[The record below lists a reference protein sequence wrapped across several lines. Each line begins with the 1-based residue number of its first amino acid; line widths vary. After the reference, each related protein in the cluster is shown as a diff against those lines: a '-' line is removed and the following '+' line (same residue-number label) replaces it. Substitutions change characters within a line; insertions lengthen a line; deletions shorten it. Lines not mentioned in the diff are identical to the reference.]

1 MSTAWV
7 CQIDA
12 ATRGGA
18 ARTIRVAS
26 HDDERLCHLDE
37 QLWWP
42 AIERLPT
49 LSYDFFDGAFG
60 GEIVTPTG
68 QAELSLDAIPGLAP
82 LMLHGARIRWWS
94 GELGDAWDGFVLR
107 FDGLIESQPAVR
119 GGKVGIDFRV
129 DDRWLDD
136 PLLAT
141 YAGTTGAEGE
151 AALKGQVKPLL
162 LGAPGMVEG
171 VLANSIDTM
180 IQLNDG
186 PIAGVDVAFEG
197 AARFAEPIGDY
208 ASYAALMAAPI
219 AEGQWATALAAG
231 WVRHGAPG
239 DGVLTYDVQG
249 SNAGA
254 DGGGQVR
261 RAGAMILR
269 LAARAGKSA
278 KVDAAGLA
286 AIDAARP
293 WNLSRAL
300 TEQTTMRQVAQELA
314 QSINAVALVTWTGL
328 LTMLPIPL
336 PEDAAPVGTLASD
349 GSSLPPVASV
359 DQLGIAPPWWQL
371 AIEAEVTHRVLGS
384 DEVRFTATLVDRGR
398 YDPAESYREGHIV
411 DLADGSRW
419 LYTSMTPTSGNAP
432 AEGSA
437 YWTMISPARPIIAP
451 TDITPTPPLELP
463 EGTLWIAPDG
473 HPYRFGT
480 RPWIGSDGE
489 AWIGDDGSPWLGGGY
504 ADVQDQVAVTA
515 LDIADAVT
523 AQVARIADDGWLTA
537 GEKSGLVLSHKA
549 MIENYVALNAKA
561 IAIGEAATERAN
573 ATAAVNAL
581 NAYLVSL
588 SPAWNDTTQD
598 TAADADTIT
607 SLWGD
612 AAQKVAL
619 LQAAIQGLP
628 GPEGTPGINGVDG
641 KGIEFVW
648 KRAPT
653 EPSAPT
659 GNGIPSGWS
668 DEPPEGADPLW
679 MSKAKQEL
687 DGTLVSGETWSDP
700 IRHDG
705 PKGADGLSVAELTI
719 YRRSGSAPA
728 TPTGGSYNF
737 GTGVLTPPSGWSV
750 TIPAGA
756 DPVYAA
762 SGVASKQGV
771 TGSAAPNW
779 MGVGKAFQDG
789 ADGANG
795 TNGVDGSA
803 TNVIFRRSASQPSTP
818 SPSAGVPSGWYDSTG
833 SVPAGPDPI
842 WASFGT
848 RPTSTGNYA
857 WQVAKRVEGQDGV
870 SPLVATTSSSIQID
884 TDAGGVPKAGQM
896 PRVLV
901 YDVRYAGGDVKSAA
915 TISNL
920 SAAGCSASIVGKN
933 VEISALSATSGYVT
947 IDWSYAGQTVSVR
960 VDFMTKADGADGSTG
975 RSTRIITKVSSTSYM
990 ALANTVA
997 LNASDTGK
1005 ISARGSLDYAVN
1017 PGTPAQS
1024 CTLQIKAQYREA
1036 GGTWIDI
1043 AGTETTGSKSFY
1055 NVFDNLVEPG
1065 SVACPH
1071 TVVTGLTANAAYE
1084 VRLLGRRSAGS
1095 DYPASQTGSL
1105 YGGAPA

>member
-12 ATRGGA
+12 ATRVGA

-197 AARFAEPIGDY
+197 AARFAASIGDY

-437 YWTMISPARPIIAP
+437 YWTMISPPRPIIAP
-451 TDITPTPPLELP
+451 TDISPTPPLELL

-480 RPWIGSDGE
+480 RPWIGADGE
-489 AWIGDDGSPWLGGGY
+489 AWIAADGEPWLGSGY
-504 ADVQDQVAVTA
+504 TDVQDQVAVTA

-588 SPAWNDTTQD
+588 SPAWNNTTQD
-598 TAADADTIT
+598 TPADADTIT
-607 SLWGD
+607 ALWGD

-628 GPEGTPGINGVDG
+628 GPAGTPGTDGVDG
-641 KGIEFVW
+641 IDGEDGKLVEFVW

-653 EPSAPT
+653 EPTAPT

-668 DEPPEGADPLW
+668 DDPPEGTDPLW

-687 DGTLVSGETWSDP
+687 DGTLVAGEVWSDP

-705 PKGADGLSVAELTI
+705 PPGADGI
-719 YRRSGSAPA
+719 
-728 TPTGGSYNF
+728 
-737 GTGVLTPPSGWSV
+737 
-750 TIPAGA
+750 
-756 DPVYAA
+756 
-762 SGVASKQGV
+762 
-771 TGSAAPNW
+771 
-779 MGVGKAFQDG
+779 
-789 ADGANG
+789 
-795 TNGVDGSA
+795 
-803 TNVIFRRSASQPSTP
+803 
-818 SPSAGVPSGWYDSTG
+818 
-833 SVPAGPDPI
+833 
-842 WASFGT
+842 
-848 RPTSTGNYA
+848 
-857 WQVAKRVEGQDGV
+857 
-870 SPLVATTSSSIQID
+870 SPLLIT
-884 TDAGGVPKAGQM
+884 
-896 PRVLV
+896 
-901 YDVRYAGGDVKSAA
+901 
-915 TISNL
+915 L
-920 SAAGCSASIVGKN
+920 SPVS
-933 VEISALSATSGYVT
+933 L
-947 IDWSYAGQTVSVR
+947 TVQ
-960 VDFMTKADGADGSTG
+960 GA
-975 RSTRIITKVSSTSYM
+975 
-990 ALANTVA
+990 
-997 LNASDTGK
+997 
-1005 ISARGSLDYAVN
+1005 
-1017 PGTPAQS
+1017 P
-1024 CTLQIKAQYREA
+1024 
-1036 GGTWIDI
+1036 
-1043 AGTETTGSKSFY
+1043 
-1055 NVFDNLVEPG
+1055 
-1065 SVACPH
+1065 
-1071 TVVTGLTANAAYE
+1071 
-1084 VRLLGRRSAGS
+1084 
-1095 DYPASQTGSL
+1095 
-1105 YGGAPA
+1105 GGAPAAGELPKVVAVTAQRGGVAKTVTAISVTATFNCTASVSGTSVSLDSAGAGDAEITISVTADGETQTGIKIPVSTIASGADGDVASTISATSPQITSATYSAWSPALATNASSTGKLKVSGLCRYRVPLGLGSLQVQAKLQISADGSSWTDISGTEVTGTISETLLDPERVVNGVATFPETTVTGLSGDGAYQVRAQLRKVSSGDTNSESMTLRIVGERVT

>member
-197 AARFAEPIGDY
+197 AARFAEPIDDY

-359 DQLGIAPPWWQL
+359 DQLGIATPWWQL
-371 AIEAEVTHRVLGS
+371 AIEAEVTNRVLGS
-384 DEVRFTATLVDRGR
+384 DEVRFTAMLIDRGR

-437 YWTMISPARPIIAP
+437 YWTMISPPRPIIAP
-451 TDITPTPPLELP
+451 TDISPTPPLELP

-480 RPWIGSDGE
+480 RPWIGADGE
-489 AWIGDDGSPWLGGGY
+489 AWIAADGEPWLGSGY
-504 ADVQDQVAVTA
+504 TDVQDQVGVTA
-515 LDIADAVT
+515 KNIADAVT

-537 GEKSGLVLSHKA
+537 GEKSGLVHSHKA
-549 MIENYVALNAKA
+549 LIENYVALNAKA

-628 GPEGTPGINGVDG
+628 GPAGADGAPGTPGAPGTDGVDG
-641 KGIEFVW
+641 IDGEDGKLIEFVW

-653 EPSAPT
+653 EPTVPT

-668 DEPPEGADPLW
+668 DDPPEGTDPLW

-687 DGTLVSGETWSDP
+687 DGTLVAGEAWSDP

-705 PKGADGLSVAELTI
+705 P
-719 YRRSGSAPA
+719 P
-728 TPTGGSYNF
+728 
-737 GTGVLTPPSGWSV
+737 
-750 TIPAGA
+750 
-756 DPVYAA
+756 
-762 SGVASKQGV
+762 
-771 TGSAAPNW
+771 
-779 MGVGKAFQDG
+779 G
-789 ADGANG
+789 ADGAAGFSVSPPAKSYIIACSANGTPKSGELPKTISFTVLQGSADLSDDAGTTYSVVNVDCTAAMGG
-795 TNGVDGSA
+795 TNGKVWTCTAIGADTAKSTVTVIRNGDTIAIVEIELAKARDGYGA
-803 TNVIFRRSASQPSTP
+803 IALHDNTLTINN
-818 SPSAGVPSGWYDSTG
+818 SGSYTG
-833 SVPAGPDPI
+833 SQGGPITMTVGPGGTIKANAFINYSTTGSLTKLAGKIQYRTTPGSGSWVDLTSEVQDP
-842 WASFGT
+842 FG
-848 RPTSTGNYA
+848 A
-857 WQVAKRVEGQDGV
+857 
-870 SPLVATTSSSIQID
+870 QINE
-884 TDAGGVPKAGQM
+884 P
-896 PRVLV
+896 
-901 YDVRYAGGDVKSAA
+901 
-915 TISNL
+915 
-920 SAAGCSASIVGKN
+920 
-933 VEISALSATSGYVT
+933 SALS
-947 IDWSYAGQTVSVR
+947 VS
-960 VDFMTKADGADGSTG
+960 
-975 RSTRIITKVSSTSYM
+975 
-990 ALANTVA
+990 
-997 LNASDTGK
+997 
-1005 ISARGSLDYAVN
+1005 
-1017 PGTPAQS
+1017 
-1024 CTLQIKAQYREA
+1024 
-1036 GGTWIDI
+1036 
-1043 AGTETTGSKSFY
+1043 
-1055 NVFDNLVEPG
+1055 G
-1065 SVACPH
+1065 SVAGPNPA
-1071 TVVTGLTANAAYE
+1071 ANWE
-1084 VRLLGRRSAGS
+1084 FQFVNRRYSGSSTLNVDAGDFS
-1095 DYPASQTGSL
+1095 TEWSGS
-1105 YGGAPA
+1105 